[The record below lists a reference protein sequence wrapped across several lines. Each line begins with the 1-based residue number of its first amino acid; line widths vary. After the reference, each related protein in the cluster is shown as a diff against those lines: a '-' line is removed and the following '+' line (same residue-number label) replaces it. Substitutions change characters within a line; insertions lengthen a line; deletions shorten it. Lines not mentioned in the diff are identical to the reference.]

1 MLPAAKN
8 NLTVNGFRRH
18 PLRVIAR
25 LGRLTVAV
33 LIALLD
39 YLFRCAFRS
48 PEVRRAA
55 RAAWLHRSTGRTL
68 RFFQFEIRATGPIPS
83 RGLLI
88 SNHLSYLDIL
98 VLSSITPAVFVSKH
112 DVKYWPVFGQFAVL
126 AGTVFVDRRQ
136 RFQVGQ
142 VNDEITAALNQSA
155 LVVLFPEGTS
165 TNGQTLLPFKSPLLE
180 PATNP
185 AWPVAVGWIHYEID
199 DGDAGNE
206 VCYWGDHTFFPHM
219 LNLLSKRRVR
229 ATVRFGQFP
238 QRNGDRKELAQQL
251 REEIL
256 ALKEKDSAVKS
267 A

>member
-1 MLPAAKN
+1 
-8 NLTVNGFRRH
+8 VNGLRRH

-25 LGRLTVAV
+25 LGRLGGAIFVS
-33 LIALLD
+33 LLD
-39 YLFRCAFRS
+39 YLFRVAFRR
-48 PEVRRAA
+48 PNAKLAA
-55 RAAWLHRSTGRTL
+55 RALWLHRATRRTL
-68 RFFQFEIRATGPIPS
+68 RFLQVEPQASGPIPS

-126 AGTVFVDRRQ
+126 GGTVFVDRRR
-136 RFQVGQ
+136 RFQVGH
-142 VNDEITAALNQSA
+142 VNDEITNALNQGA

-165 TNGQTLLPFKSPLLE
+165 TNGQTLLPFRSPLLQ

-185 AWPVAVGWIHYEID
+185 AWPLAVGWIHYEID
-199 DGDAGNE
+199 DGDASNE

-229 ATVRFGQFP
+229 ATVHFGEFS
-238 QRNGDRKELAQQL
+238 RRVSDRKELAGQL
-251 REEIL
+251 RVEIL
-256 ALKEKDSAVKS
+256 ALKENASAGNGI
-267 A
+267 

>member
-1 MLPAAKN
+1 M
-8 NLTVNGFRRH
+8 NGLRRH

-25 LGRLTVAV
+25 LGRLGGAV
-33 LIALLD
+33 FVSLLD
-39 YLFRCAFRS
+39 YVFRCAFRRS
-48 PEVRRAA
+48 DTQLAA
-55 RAAWLHRSTGRTL
+55 RSLWLHRATRRTL
-68 RFFQFEIRATGPIPS
+68 RFLQVEPQASGPIPS

-98 VLSSITPAVFVSKH
+98 VLSSLTPAVFVSKH

-126 AGTVFVDRRQ
+126 AGTVFVDRRR
-136 RFQVGQ
+136 RFQVGPI
-142 VNDEITAALNQSA
+142 NDEITAALKQGA

-165 TNGQTLLPFKSPLLE
+165 TNGQTLLPFKSSLLE

-185 AWPVAVGWIHYEID
+185 AWPLAIGWIHYEID
-199 DGDAGNE
+199 DGDASNE

-229 ATVRFGQFP
+229 ATVRFGHFAE
-238 QRNGDRKELAQQL
+238 RNGDRKELAQRL

-256 ALKEKDSAVKS
+256 ALKERGGAVKS

>member
-1 MLPAAKN
+1 M
-8 NLTVNGFRRH
+8 NGFRRH
-18 PLRVIAR
+18 PLRVIVR
-25 LGRLTVAV
+25 LGRLAVA
-33 LIALLD
+33 IFISLLD
-39 YLFRCAFRS
+39 YLFHCALPRCDAKL
-48 PEVRRAA
+48 AA
-55 RAAWLHRSTGRTL
+55 RAAWLHRAARRTL
-68 RFFQFEIRATGPIPS
+68 RFLHVEPRTSGPIPS

-126 AGTVFVDRRQ
+126 GGTVFVDRRR
-136 RFQVGQ
+136 RFQVGH
-142 VNDEITAALNQSA
+142 VNDEIANALNQGA

-165 TNGQTLLPFKSPLLE
+165 TNGQTLLPFKSSLLE

-185 AWPVAVGWIHYEID
+185 AWPLAIGWIHYEID

-219 LNLLSKRRVR
+219 LNLLSRRRVR
-229 ATVRFGQFP
+229 AAVRFGQFS
-238 QRNGDRKELAQQL
+238 QRGADRKELAQQL

-256 ALKEKDSAVKS
+256 ALKEKDSAR
-267 A
+267 